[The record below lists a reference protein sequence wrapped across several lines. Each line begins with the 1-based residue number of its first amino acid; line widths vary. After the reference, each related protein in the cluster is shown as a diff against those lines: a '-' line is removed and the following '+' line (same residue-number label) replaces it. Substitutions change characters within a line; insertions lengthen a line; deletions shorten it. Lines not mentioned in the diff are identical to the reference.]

1 MDSLGRTIGFIGV
14 GAALVLGACSTG
26 EENTTT
32 AGFTASSPTASSPT
46 GFTTTAA
53 STSAG
58 TDGTDTTDGTDSDR
72 TTGDTDPT
80 GHETETMGG
89 TTMAP
94 VLPTCDD
101 GEQNQ
106 DESDVDCGGPNCP
119 PCAAG
124 SMCADDSDCATESC
138 VGNVCITP
146 ACDDGVKNGDET
158 DVDCGGA
165 CAACGDGLGCTA
177 DADCLSGVCSGSFC
191 AMPSCG
197 DGVQNGDETDA
208 DCGGGTC
215 MGCAEGLVCAGDSD
229 CLSQYCMGGA
239 CAPADCLGDAD
250 CSDFN
255 SACTVGVCTDQKTC
269 ESQAANEGQG
279 CDDNQACTTGETCQA
294 GACAGGVPVDCS
306 NLSDQC
312 NVGQCDPDSG
322 QCEAAPANEG
332 NPCNDNNACTAAE
345 KCTAGACVDPG
356 GGEVFYED
364 FADNSAGWSLGSDWQ
379 IAATQTSSCASC
391 PGSDPGL
398 DHTSTGDNG
407 VAGVLIGAC
416 TPSTLHDYYCITSPN
431 INTSA
436 LGSASLTYWRHLHS
450 DYTPYMRNKVEVS
463 SNGGNAWT
471 EIWATGGSP
480 CTNDQAWTQ
489 QSFDVTAYKSAQFRV
504 RFCYNV
510 ASNGVFSSGS
520 WSLDDVTVAPTT
532 CTP

>member
-1 MDSLGRTIGFIGV
+1 MRRVGLGWAAIFTLACNG
-14 GAALVLGACSTG
+14 GAGSEASDTESGSATSTMTATATATTG
-26 EENTTT
+26 E
-32 AGFTASSPTASSPT
+32 ASETGGTESASGT
-46 GFTTTAA
+46 NGTN
-53 STSAG
+53 G
-58 TDGTDTTDGTDSDR
+58 TDGTDGTDSDQ

-89 TTMAP
+89 TTMEP
-94 VLPTCDD
+94 VVPTCDD

-106 DESDVDCGGPNCP
+106 DESDVDCGGPNCS

-124 SMCADDSDCATESC
+124 SMCADDSDCATASC

-158 DVDCGGA
+158 DVDCGG
-165 CAACGDGLGCTA
+165 
-177 DADCLSGVCSGSFC
+177 
-191 AMPSCG
+191 
-197 DGVQNGDETDA
+197 
-208 DCGGGTC
+208 GTC
-215 MGCAEGLVCAGDSD
+215 MGCAEGLVCSGDAD

-239 CAPADCLGDAD
+239 CAPADCLSDAD
-250 CSDFN
+250 CGDFN
-255 SACTVGVCTDQKTC
+255 SACTVGVCTAQKTC

-312 NVGQCDPDSG
+312 NVGQCNPDNG

-332 NPCNDNNACTAAE
+332 NPCNDNNACTSAE
-345 KCTAGACVDPG
+345 KCTAGACVDAN

-364 FADNSAGWSLGSDWQ
+364 FADNSAGWGLGNDWQ

-391 PGSDPGL
+391 PGNDPAL
-398 DHTSTGDNG
+398 DHTATGDNG

-436 LGSASLTYWRHLHS
+436 LSSAWLTYWRHLHS

-463 SNGGNAWT
+463 SNGGGSWT
-471 EIWATGGSP
+471 ELWGTGGSP

-489 QSFDVTAYKSAQFRV
+489 QSFNVTAYKSAQFRV

-520 WSLDDVTVAPTT
+520 WSLDDVTVAPIT